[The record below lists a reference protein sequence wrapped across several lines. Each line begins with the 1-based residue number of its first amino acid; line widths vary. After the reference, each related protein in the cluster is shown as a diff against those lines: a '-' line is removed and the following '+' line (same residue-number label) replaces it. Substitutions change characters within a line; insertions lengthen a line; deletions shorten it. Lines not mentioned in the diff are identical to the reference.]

1 MKDLASG
8 EGKNAFIG
16 VMPMSEDKDS
26 LSLQFVY
33 MGVMLEGRLL
43 L

>member
-1 MKDLASG
+1 
-8 EGKNAFIG
+8 
-16 VMPMSEDKDS
+16 MPMSEDKDS